1 MKWNWMERLILLLSL
16 ALAVGGCA
24 SDGPPVDP
32 QDESRSIVFGY
43 FDMTDAPSSVE
54 WVSIK
59 RYGDKPVWYQLA
71 VKDGLFFH
79 VGIEPGAYQVDKFGK
94 NPGFLSNT
102 RYVYNFGT
110 RGRNETARRID
121 KPGLYF
127 LGAYK
132 YVKHSTGW
140 FEQGKFEM
148 QPVDAP
154 SEKELLTRLVK
165 ILESDKE
172 LQGYSRQLALAK
184 RRLSQL

>member
-1 MKWNWMERLILLLSL
+1 MHRMRRLILILGA
-16 ALAVGGCA
+16 ALVAAGCG
-24 SDGPPVDP
+24 STPTPVDP
-32 QDESRSIVFGY
+32 KDDSRSIVFGY
-43 FDMTDAPSSVE
+43 FDMTDAPSGVE
-54 WVSIK
+54 WVSLK
-59 RYGDKPVWYQLA
+59 QYGGDKPAWYDLA

-79 VGIEPGAYQVDKFGK
+79 VAIAPGSYQVEKFGK

-102 RYVYNFGT
+102 KYVYNFGT
-110 RGRNETARRID
+110 RGRNETATRVD

-132 YVKHSTGW
+132 YVKHQTGW

-148 QPVDAP
+148 QPVNTP

-165 ILESDKE
+165 VLESDKE

-184 RRLSQL
+184 RRLAQL

>member
-1 MKWNWMERLILLLSL
+1 MNPIRRLLAVVGL
-16 ALAVGGCA
+16 ALVVGGCA
-24 SDGPPVDP
+24 SSGPPVDP
-32 QDESRSIVFGY
+32 KDESRSIVFGY
-43 FDMTDAPSSVE
+43 FDMTDAPSSAE
-54 WVSIK
+54 WVSLK
-59 RYGDKPVWYQLA
+59 QYGDKPVWYDLP
-71 VKDGLFFH
+71 VRDGLFFH
-79 VGIEPGAYQVDKFGK
+79 VGIAPGAYQVEKFGK

-110 RGRNETARRID
+110 RGRNETSRRID

-132 YVKHSTGW
+132 YVEHPTGW

-148 QPVDAP
+148 QPVNAP
-154 SEKELLTRLVK
+154 SEKELLTRLIK

-184 RRLSQL
+184 RRLAQL